1 MLFDKINYCRKR
13 KANIRIL
20 MTSYKLTNKR
30 SVNFQMYPIHL
41 QSLNRVVLRR
51 MYSFLKIVTY
61 LMQKLSFTLSIR
73 TFRIIYT
80 NFRTNFLKIKFNQ
93 FKIQMYTQ
101 LRTIHKIIS
110 KAKTISIQISQHL
123 RNHRTRV
130 SRQDSTKTDS
140 K

>member
-20 MTSYKLTNKR
+20 MTSYKLTNQR

-51 MYSFLKIVTY
+51 IYSFLKMVTY

-101 LRTIHKIIS
+101 LPTIHKIIS
-110 KAKTISIQISQHL
+110 KAKTISIQISQRL

-130 SRQDSTKTDS
+130 SHQDSTKTD
-140 K
+140 